1 MPARSR
7 SAERPALRI
16 AGVPVRAF
24 KGGLFVLGLVPVAR
38 WMVLG
43 LYDRLGANPVEF
55 LIRSAGTWTFVCLLL
70 TLAVTPLRIVTRQH
84 ALIHVRRM
92 CGLYTFFYA
101 SLHFLMYIWWDQWFD
116 PAAILDDIVSRPFIF
131 LGFSAWLVLVPL
143 ALTSTRGWM
152 RRLGRRWQQ
161 LHRLIYLA
169 GVLALGHFWLHRAGK
184 NDFLEVYVFG
194 VVLVSLLLWRVA
206 RAARRWWS
214 TPDMPV
220 TMFDRGGHV

>member
-1 MPARSR
+1 MPTRSLTSIKAWICVSITEEPVPTVMPARSR

-84 ALIHVRRM
+84 A
-92 CGLYTFFYA
+92 
-101 SLHFLMYIWWDQWFD
+101 
-116 PAAILDDIVSRPFIF
+116 
-131 LGFSAWLVLVPL
+131 
-143 ALTSTRGWM
+143 
-152 RRLGRRWQQ
+152 
-161 LHRLIYLA
+161 
-169 GVLALGHFWLHRAGK
+169 
-184 NDFLEVYVFG
+184 
-194 VVLVSLLLWRVA
+194 
-206 RAARRWWS
+206 
-214 TPDMPV
+214 
-220 TMFDRGGHV
+220 